1 MLLEPGERTTT
12 EAEVAEELRAIA
24 ARPNSVLLADDVG
37 EPGCWST
44 TRLVDE
50 QWMAKLLD
58 ATVDA

>member
-1 MLLEPGERTTT
+1 
-12 EAEVAEELRAIA
+12 
-24 ARPNSVLLADDVG
+24 VLLADDVG